1 MLGTI
6 IANIVIGISMIDFE
20 ISKRKVVSFRG
31 QNKVIGGLTDKDKI
45 AVLLY
50 ISKEFANVD
59 KEEDLFEKVVSL
71 CKEIFEA
78 DNSTLRLYDGE
89 FLVPVKFIKDTKP
102 PRRNLK
108 SNEGY
113 SGSTFNNKKP
123 MIIYDLQA
131 SPEYTDEGEL
141 TRCVMCIPLIQKDE
155 VLGTLAVESDTENF
169 FINDDLEILEALGA
183 QLTLALSGVRLI
195 EGLMTAR
202 AREAAV
208 LNQLEWDMRM
218 GRNVQSQILPQ
229 DLSPWNGLYF
239 GSYYEPMVQVSGDL
253 YDVVRQGN
261 SLTAIN
267 IDVSGHGIPAALVT
281 MAIHH
286 HFRRCVQSGLGLSE
300 IMEELGESLRDQLP
314 ESTYFTAFIVRIY
327 SDYTYAYI
335 NAGHQ
340 KMLHINEATGIVDEL
355 DTKGVPLGILQVRK
369 NDYEEKQGKLSPGD
383 ILVLLTDG
391 FAEQKNSAREEVG
404 TDQVIEWLKSEKSL
418 LEKGDKK
425 VFIKDLSERF
435 VQKFKDHKGEV
446 PNGDDLSMLMIQCSK
461 SIIDALPY
469 IKQAKIANT
478 QKKEE
483 DAYALALKAY
493 GIDPSLKDNLLF
505 LGKIHYRDEKFEES
519 IKFFKE
525 YIETTG
531 ENTAIAHFLLGRAYY
546 MANKINEAKRS
557 LKKSLSCD
565 HSFAKASL
573 LLARCYLK
581 ENAKPKAIKI
591 LQQGV
596 KSTPNNESLK
606 ISLLKLEENNKKAA
620 V

>member
-1 MLGTI
+1 
-6 IANIVIGISMIDFE
+6 MIDFE

-31 QNKVIGGLTDKDKI
+31 QNKVVGGLTDKDKI

-59 KEEDLFEKVVSL
+59 KEEDLFDKVVSL
-71 CKEIFEA
+71 CREIFEA

-89 FLVPVKFIKDTKP
+89 VLVPVKFVTDTTP

-108 SNEGY
+108 PDEGY
-113 SGSTFNNKKP
+113 SGLTFNGRRP
-123 MIIYDLQA
+123 MIIQDLHA
-131 SPEYTDEGEL
+131 SPEYTDEGEQ
-141 TRCVMCIPLIQKDE
+141 TRCVMCIPLIQKDD
-155 VLGTLAVESDTENF
+155 VLGTLAVESDTDNF
-169 FINDDLEILEALGA
+169 FIADDLEILEALGA

-208 LNQLEWDMRM
+208 LTQLEWDMKM

-335 NAGHQ
+335 NGGHQ
-340 KMLHINEATGIVDEL
+340 KMLHIYDGNATVEEL

-369 NDYEEKQGKLSPGD
+369 TDYEEKQGKLNPGD

-391 FAEQKNSAREEVG
+391 FAEQKNASREEFG
-404 TDQVIEWLKSEKSL
+404 TEMVIDWIKTEKSD
-418 LEKGDKK
+418 LESGENKLY
-425 VFIKDLSERF
+425 IKDLSERF
-435 VQKFKDHKGEV
+435 VQKFKDHKGDV
-446 PNGDDLSMLMIQCSK
+446 PNGDDLSLLMIQCNK
-461 SIIDALPY
+461 SIINALPY
-469 IKQAKIANT
+469 IKQAKLANS
-478 QKKEE
+478 QKKDD

-493 GIDPSLKDNLLF
+493 SIDPSLKDNLMF

-519 IKFFKE
+519 IKYFKE

-546 MANKINEAKRS
+546 MADKISEAKRS

-606 ISLLKLEENNKKAA
+606 ISLLKLEENSKKAT

>member
-1 MLGTI
+1 
-6 IANIVIGISMIDFE
+6 MIDFE

-59 KEEDLFEKVVSL
+59 REDDLFDKVLTL

-78 DNSTLRLYDGE
+78 DNATLRLFDGE
-89 FLVPVKFIKDTKP
+89 FLVPVKFIEDTEP

-108 SNEGY
+108 PSEGY
-113 SGSTFNNKKP
+113 SGLTFNKKKP
-123 MIIYDLQA
+123 ILIPDLSN
-131 SPEYTDEGEL
+131 SPEYIDEGEQ
-141 TRCVMCIPLIQKDE
+141 TRCIMSIPLIQKDD
-155 VLGTLAVESDTENF
+155 VLGTLAVENNTDNF
-169 FINDDLEILEALGA
+169 FISDDLEILEALGA

-208 LNQLEWDMRM
+208 LSQLEWDMKM

-300 IMEELGESLRDQLP
+300 IMEELGESLRGQLP

-327 SDYTYAYI
+327 SDYTYGYI

-340 KMLHINEATGIVDEL
+340 KMLHIYDSNKQVEEL
-355 DTKGVPLGILQVRK
+355 DTKGVPLGILEVRK
-369 NDYEEKQGKLSPGD
+369 SDYEEKQGKLSPGD

-391 FAEQKNSAREEVG
+391 FSEQKNNQREEVG
-404 TDQVIEWLKSEKSL
+404 TETVIDWLKTEKRI
-418 LEKGDKK
+418 LEDKNEKIFVKDLTEKFVTKFRDYKGD
-425 VFIKDLSERF
+425 VS
-435 VQKFKDHKGEV
+435 
-446 PNGDDLSMLMIQCSK
+446 NGDDLSLLMIQCSK
-461 SIIDALPY
+461 SIVDALPF
-469 IKQAKIANT
+469 IKQAKIANSL
-478 QKKEE
+478 KKT
-483 DAYALALKAY
+483 DDTYALALKAY
-493 GIDPSLKDNLLF
+493 NVDPSLKDNLLF
-505 LGKIHYRDEKFEES
+505 LGKIHFRDEKYVES

-525 YIETTG
+525 YIDTTG
-531 ENTAIAHFLLGRAYY
+531 ENTAIAHFLLGRAYF
-546 MANKINEAKRS
+546 MADKIAEAKRS

-565 HSFAKASL
+565 HSFAKSSL

-581 ENAKPKAIKI
+581 ENARPKAIKV

-596 KSTPNNESLK
+596 KSTPSNESLK
-606 ISLLKLEENNKKAA
+606 VSLLKLEDNTRKEA